1 MHGIVLLDKP
11 LGLSSNAALQRVRH
25 RFNRI
30 KAGHAGTLDPLATGM
45 LPIFLGE
52 ATKFIQHVISA
63 HKAYRTTIAF
73 GHETATGDA
82 EGASI
87 REAALPTATRAELDA
102 VLPQFLGRIRQ
113 IPPSY
118 SAIKRDGVPL
128 YKLARQGEIVEAPV
142 REVEIERIDVL
153 RFTPEALE
161 IEVVCGSGTYIRSL
175 GVDIAR
181 ALGSAAHLSAL
192 RRLWVSPFEVAPMIS
207 LDALN
212 DMESPGTSVMPIDR
226 ALLQFPALS
235 LSEFESDEL
244 RFGRKLTDRGESAGR
259 YRLYATDGHYFG
271 LGLVE
276 AAVLRAD
283 RLMATSC
290 VLS

>member
-25 RFNRI
+25 RFHRI

-63 HKAYRTTIAF
+63 RKAYRTTIAF

-87 REAALPTATRAELDA
+87 RDAAMPTADRAELDA
-102 VLPQFLGRIRQ
+102 VLPQFFGRIRQ

-128 YKLARQGEIVEAPV
+128 YKLARQGEIVEAPE
-142 REVEIERIDVL
+142 RDVEIERIDVL
-153 RFTPEALE
+153 SFTSEALE

-175 GVDIAR
+175 GVDLAR

-192 RRLWVSPFEVAPMIS
+192 RRLWVSPFEVTPMIS
-207 LDALN
+207 LNALN
-212 DMESPGTSVMPIDR
+212 EMDDPGTCVMPIDR
-226 ALLQFPALS
+226 ALSQFPSLS

-244 RFGRKLTDRGESAGR
+244 RFGRKLAERRESVGR
-259 YRLYATDGHYFG
+259 YRLYAVDGRFFG
-271 LGLVE
+271 LGLIE
-276 AAVLRAD
+276 AEVLRAD
-283 RLMATSC
+283 RLMATS
-290 VLS
+290 

>member
-63 HKAYRTTIAF
+63 GKAYRTTIAF
-73 GHETATGDA
+73 GHETATGDR
-82 EGASI
+82 EGESI
-87 REAALPTATRAELDA
+87 RTADLPTATRAELDT
-102 VLPQFLGRIRQ
+102 VLPQFLGCIRQ
-113 IPPSY
+113 IPPAY

-128 YKLARQGEIVEAPV
+128 YKLARQGEIVEAPE

-153 RFTPEALE
+153 SFTPEALE

-175 GVDIAR
+175 GVDLAR
-181 ALGSAAHLSAL
+181 ALGSAAHLAAL
-192 RRLWVSPFEVAPMIS
+192 RRLWVSPFEVAAMFG

-212 DMESPGTSVMPIDR
+212 QLDDPDACIMPIDR
-226 ALLQFPALS
+226 ALAQFTQLT
-235 LSEFESDEL
+235 LSEHESGEL
-244 RFGRKLTDRGESAGR
+244 CFGRKLADRAESDGR
-259 YRLYATDGHYFG
+259 YRLYAPDARFFG

-276 AAVLRAD
+276 SSVLRAD
-283 RLMATSC
+283 RLMATS
-290 VLS
+290 

>member
-25 RFNRI
+25 RFERI

-63 HKAYRTTIAF
+63 RKAYRTTIAF

-87 REAALPTATRAELDA
+87 RDAALPTADRAELDA

-128 YKLARQGEIVEAPV
+128 YKLARRGEMVEAPE

-153 RFTPEALE
+153 SFTPEALE
-161 IEVVCGSGTYIRSL
+161 IEVVCGSGTYINQNNSQFLFCFRKN
-175 GVDIAR
+175 R
-181 ALGSAAHLSAL
+181 K
-192 RRLWVSPFEVAPMIS
+192 R
-207 LDALN
+207 
-212 DMESPGTSVMPIDR
+212 TSKP
-226 ALLQFPALS
+226 
-235 LSEFESDEL
+235 
-244 RFGRKLTDRGESAGR
+244 
-259 YRLYATDGHYFG
+259 
-271 LGLVE
+271 
-276 AAVLRAD
+276 
-283 RLMATSC
+283 
-290 VLS
+290 